1 MREYKLYISGI
12 LYGYVYYEQDKV
24 YYKELDIYKNTFLE
38 KVELSKEKNKE
49 IAQFCQ
55 INILDVFDKIGYY
68 EKHLDGKRKI
78 LRTKYGETYEL
89 ADENYYI
96 QRRKKF
102 PLNILKED
110 GEIIAFLCSNREYS
124 SILVRAGHEDSTPLK
139 AWKEIKEP
147 IHPIKYEGMFDVE
160 MRDGVKLSTD
170 VFLPADIEG
179 NIPAILVRT
188 PYGKELNNHAYF
200 KYVQRGYAVVIQ
212 DVRGRNLSEGEWMP
226 NYAEVE
232 DGDDTITWIANRP
245 WCNKKVGMIGGSY
258 LGYVQWAAAASGN
271 PYLSAMV
278 SIVCAGSAFMDFP
291 RRGGRLMS
299 GMLAWAFSLSKKKFN
314 PNLME
319 REDWEEVLN
328 IRPLENIPEKALG
341 YKVDFLEKWFR
352 EKDYCDCWYKSDWH
366 ARSKRTVIPT
376 LIMGGWFDDN
386 GMGTTQALDIV
397 KDFPVGKRK
406 VILGP
411 WQHSGNSTYD
421 LHEVNLGKNA
431 LRFDIDLN
439 FLKWFDLHLKG
450 IENGIDKTAPVEYYT
465 VGDNEW
471 KTAENW
477 PVPETEK
484 VELFLD
490 SNGDANTSYG
500 DGKIVFEKPEEE
512 KADEYE
518 YDPNNPSIHIIDMS
532 ENEIE
537 VPEDYTE
544 EEKRDDMLCY
554 TTDVL
559 KEDFTITGDMDVEL
573 YVSSDAVDTDFVVRV
588 TDVDENGKSIKLADG
603 ILSAK
608 YRNGFEQPEF
618 MEEGNVYKLNILTTK
633 ISNTFKKGHRIRV
646 TITSSAKNFIFPNSN
661 TKDGFNSETY
671 VVANN
676 KVHHGGRY
684 SSKVTIRKEN

>member
-1 MREYKLYISGI
+1 M
-12 LYGYVYYEQDKV
+12 
-24 YYKELDIYKNTFLE
+24 
-38 KVELSKEKNKE
+38 
-49 IAQFCQ
+49 
-55 INILDVFDKIGYY
+55 
-68 EKHLDGKRKI
+68 
-78 LRTKYGETYEL
+78 
-89 ADENYYI
+89 
-96 QRRKKF
+96 
-102 PLNILKED
+102 
-110 GEIIAFLCSNREYS
+110 AFLCSNREYS
-124 SILVRAGHEDSTPLK
+124 SILVKDGYEDITPLK

-147 IHPIKYEGMFDVE
+147 IHPVKYEGMFDVE

-179 NIPAILVRT
+179 DIPAILVRT
-188 PYGKELNNHAYF
+188 PYGKELNNQSYF

-226 NYAEVE
+226 NYTEVE

-278 SIVCAGSAFMDFP
+278 SIVCAGSAFMDLP
-291 RRGGRLMS
+291 RRGGCLTS
-299 GMLAWAFSLSKKKFN
+299 GMLAWAFSVSQKKFK
-314 PNLME
+314 PELME
-319 REDWEEVLN
+319 RDDWEEVLN
-328 IRPLENIPEKALG
+328 IRPLENIPEIALG
-341 YKVDFLEKWFR
+341 YKVDFLDNWF
-352 EKDYCDCWYKSDWH
+352 KNPDYCKFWADSDWH

-376 LIMGGWFDDN
+376 LIMSGWFDDN

-411 WQHSGNSTYD
+411 WQHSGNSRYD
-421 LHEVNLGKNA
+421 LHGVDFGANA

-450 IENGIDKTAPVEYYT
+450 IENGIDKTSPVEYYT

-477 PVPETEK
+477 PIPQAEK
-484 VELFLD
+484 VDLFLD
-490 SNGDANTSYG
+490 SKGNANTSYG
-500 DGKIVFEKPEEE
+500 DGKIVFKNPIEENV
-512 KADEYE
+512 DEYE

-559 KEDFTITGDMDVEL
+559 EEDFTITGDMDVEL
-573 YVSSDAVDTDFVVRV
+573 YVSSDAVDTDFIVRV

-603 ILSAK
+603 ILGAK
-608 YRNGFEQPEF
+608 YRNSFERPEF
-618 MEEGNVYKLNILTTK
+618 MEEGKVYKLNILTTK

-646 TITSSAKNFIFPNSN
+646 TITSSAKNFMFPNSN

-671 VVANN
+671 VIANN
-676 KVHHGGRY
+676 KIHHGGIY
-684 SSKVTIRKEN
+684 PSKVTVRKEK

>member
-12 LYGYVYYEQDKV
+12 LYGYVSYEEGKV
-24 YYKELDIYKNTFLE
+24 YYKELDVYENKFLD
-38 KVELSKEKNKE
+38 KVELTEEKNLE
-49 IAQFCQ
+49 ITDFCK
-55 INILDVFDKIGYY
+55 INLLELTDKIEYY
-68 EKHLDGKRKI
+68 EKHLDGKRKF

-89 ADENYYI
+89 AEDNYYI

-102 PLNILKED
+102 PLNVLKRD
-110 GEIIAFLCSNREYS
+110 GEIVAFLCSNREYS
-124 SILVRAGHEDSTPLK
+124 SILVKEGYEEITPLK
-139 AWKEIKEP
+139 AWSEIKEP

-160 MRDGVKLSTD
+160 MRDGIKLSTD

-179 NIPAILVRT
+179 DIPAILVRT
-188 PYGKELNNHAYF
+188 PYGKELNNQSYF

-226 NYAEVE
+226 NYTEVE
-232 DGDDTITWIANRP
+232 DGDDTIANRP

-278 SIVCAGSAFMDFP
+278 SIVCAGSAFMDLP
-291 RRGGRLMS
+291 RRGGCLTS
-299 GMLAWAFSLSKKKFN
+299 GMLAWAFSVSQKKFK
-314 PNLME
+314 PELME
-319 REDWEEVLN
+319 RDDWEEVLN
-328 IRPLENIPEKALG
+328 IRPLENIPEIALG
-341 YKVDFLEKWFR
+341 YKVDFLDNWF
-352 EKDYCDCWYKSDWH
+352 KNQDYCKFWADSDWH

-376 LIMGGWFDDN
+376 LIMSGWFDDN

-411 WQHSGNSTYD
+411 WQHSGNSRYD
-421 LHEVNLGKNA
+421 LHGVDFGANA

-450 IENGIDKTAPVEYYT
+450 IENGIDKTSPVEYYT

-477 PVPETEK
+477 PVPQTEK

-490 SNGDANTSYG
+490 SKGNANTSYG
-500 DGKIVFEKPEEE
+500 DGKIVFENPVEENI
-512 KADEYE
+512 DEYE

-559 KEDFTITGDMDVEL
+559 EEDFTITGDMDVEL
-573 YVSSDAVDTDFVVRV
+573 YVSSDAVDTDFIVRI

-603 ILSAK
+603 ILGAK
-608 YRNGFEQPEF
+608 YRNSFEHPEF
-618 MEEGNVYKLNILTTK
+618 MEEGKVYKLNILTTK

-646 TITSSAKNFIFPNSN
+646 TITSSAKNFMFPNSN

-671 VVANN
+671 VIANN
-676 KVHHGGRY
+676 KIHHGGAY
-684 SSKVTIRKEN
+684 PSKVTIRKEK

>member
-1 MREYKLYISGI
+1 MVKE
-12 LYGYVYYEQDKV
+12 GYE
-24 YYKELDIYKNTFLE
+24 DI
-38 KVELSKEKNKE
+38 
-49 IAQFCQ
+49 
-55 INILDVFDKIGYY
+55 
-68 EKHLDGKRKI
+68 
-78 LRTKYGETYEL
+78 
-89 ADENYYI
+89 
-96 QRRKKF
+96 
-102 PLNILKED
+102 
-110 GEIIAFLCSNREYS
+110 
-124 SILVRAGHEDSTPLK
+124 TPLK

-147 IHPIKYEGMFDVE
+147 IHPVKYEGMFDVE
-160 MRDGVKLSTD
+160 MRDGIKLSTD

-179 NIPAILVRT
+179 DIPAILVRT
-188 PYGKELNNHAYF
+188 PYGKELNNQSYF

-226 NYAEVE
+226 NYTEVE

-278 SIVCAGSAFMDFP
+278 SIVCAGSAFMDLP
-291 RRGGRLMS
+291 RRGGCLTS
-299 GMLAWAFSLSKKKFN
+299 GMLAWAFSVSQKKFK
-314 PNLME
+314 PELME
-319 REDWEEVLN
+319 RDDWEEVLN
-328 IRPLENIPEKALG
+328 IRPLENIPEIALG
-341 YKVDFLEKWFR
+341 YKVDFLDNWF
-352 EKDYCDCWYKSDWH
+352 KNPDYCKFWADSDWH

-376 LIMGGWFDDN
+376 LIMSGWFDDN

-411 WQHSGNSTYD
+411 WQHSGNSRYD
-421 LHEVNLGKNA
+421 LHGVDFGANA

-450 IENGIDKTAPVEYYT
+450 IENGIDKTSPVEYYT

-490 SNGDANTSYG
+490 SKGNANTSYG
-500 DGKIVFEKPEEE
+500 DGKIVFENPTEENV
-512 KADEYE
+512 DEYE

-559 KEDFTITGDMDVEL
+559 EEDFTITGDMDVEL
-573 YVSSDAVDTDFVVRV
+573 YVSSDAVDTDFIVRI

-603 ILSAK
+603 ILGAK
-608 YRNGFEQPEF
+608 YRNSFEHPEF
-618 MEEGNVYKLNILTTK
+618 MEEGKVYKLNILTTK

-646 TITSSAKNFIFPNSN
+646 TITSSAKNFMFPNSN